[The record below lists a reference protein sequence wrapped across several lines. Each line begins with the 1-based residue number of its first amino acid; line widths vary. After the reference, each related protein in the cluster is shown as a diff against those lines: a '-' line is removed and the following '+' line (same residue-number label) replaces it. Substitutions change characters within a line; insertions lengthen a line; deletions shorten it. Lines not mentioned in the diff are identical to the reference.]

1 MSQFNDLN
9 SDLTPIGITFTA
21 ISWLN
26 IFGFVNINPFLQ
38 TIVYLMTIVWLGMQM
53 FAFVKKHY
61 KKKF

>member
-38 TIVYLMTIVWLGMQM
+38 SIVYLMTIVWLGMQM

>member
-1 MSQFNDLN
+1 MSNFNDLN